1 MLIWLGGGLLL
12 FADPCRQNDVCFWVS
27 YCHSAC
33 RSSSK
38 LPFDKTISALS
49 VLSYDTLVL
58 PLSPDFRVEVC
69 FGIFMGLRKI
79 IDLLIFSLFSLFQ
92 RCLLL
97 GRQAVTNLDNILK
110 SRGITLLTNIC
121 VVKALVF
128 PAVMCGCERWT
139 IKKAERQRI
148 HAFELWC
155 WRRLLRVHWTA
166 RRSNQSILKEISPE
180 YSLEGLMLNWNS
192 NTLATWFEELTH

>member
-1 MLIWLGGGLLL
+1 M
-12 FADPCRQNDVCFWVS
+12 FADLCRQNDVCFSVS

-38 LPFDKTISALS
+38 LPLDKTISVLAAPAALS
-49 VLSYDTLVL
+49 LLSYDTLVL

-97 GRQAVTNLDNILK
+97 GRQAVTNLDSILK
-110 SRGITLLTNIC
+110 SRGITLQTKVHL
-121 VVKALVF
+121 VKAMVF
-128 PAVMCGCERWT
+128 PVVVYGCDSWT
-139 IKKAERQRI
+139 IKKAE
-148 HAFELWC
+148 H
-155 WRRLLRVHWTA
+155 
-166 RRSNQSILKEISPE
+166 
-180 YSLEGLMLNWNS
+180 
-192 NTLATWFEELTH
+192 